1 MQGGKFRIG
10 LLLAALI
17 AMVGLAAPAQ
27 AQFSDGYKFLE
38 AVKKKDGQK
47 VTDLLNEP
55 GSTIVNARDIVT
67 GESALHIVVARRD
80 AVWIQF
86 LTAKGANPNTR
97 DKKGVSP
104 LMLASS
110 LGFIEGIQA
119 LLDSGARVDDAND
132 AGETPLISAVHRRD
146 TNMMRVLLKAGANP
160 DRADNSGRSARDY
173 ARLEGTGLLAEIDKS
188 AKPKSA
194 QSGGVYGPSF

>member
-1 MQGGKFRIG
+1 MQGGKVWIG
-10 LLLAALI
+10 MLLAALMATI
-17 AMVGLAAPAQ
+17 GLSGTAH

-110 LGFIEGIQA
+110 LGFIEGLQA
-119 LLDSGARVDDAND
+119 LLDAGARVDDAND
-132 AGETPLISAVHRRD
+132 AGETALISAVHRRD

-173 ARLEGTGLLAEIDKS
+173 ARLEGSSLLAEIDKNT
-188 AKPKSA
+188 KPKSA